1 MKRKNLNLIIVLAV
15 MCSLVFIQGAFGV
28 RGNAS
33 AERLP
38 NEFLP
43 RMSCGL
49 TKDEILSRL
58 SYGMTPA
65 EVEEALGKPSVPIIT
80 GRYIPIYYS
89 SEGIRI
95 ELYFEDENY
104 NLSGAYSEDGI
115 DLLADSWKA
124 EKANFDLRVDNEE
137 IVSGNPIVT
146 INGKTYIPLKEF
158 EEYLGIEVEW
168 NEDGRVEIVTDKAD
182 DENDRAEVGHKS

>member
-1 MKRKNLNLIIVLAV
+1 MNRKRLNLITVLMV
-15 MCSLVFIQGAFGV
+15 ICLLSIIFTQGVFGV
-28 RGNAS
+28 CGNAS

-65 EVEEALGKPSVPIIT
+65 EVEEALGKPSMPIIT
-80 GRYIPIYYS
+80 GRYIPVYYS

-95 ELYFEDENY
+95 ELWFEDENY

-115 DLLADSWKA
+115 DLLSDNWKA
-124 EKANFDLRVDNEE
+124 EKANFDLKVNDKE
-137 IVSGNPIVT
+137 IVSNNPIVT

-158 EEYLGIEVEW
+158 EEYLGIKVEW
-168 NEDGRVEIVTDKAD
+168 SEESGVEIITD
-182 DENDRAEVGHKS
+182 

>member
-1 MKRKNLNLIIVLAV
+1 MSRKRLNLITVLMV
-15 MCSLVFIQGAFGV
+15 ICLLSIIFTQGVFSV
-28 RGNAS
+28 CGNAS

-38 NEFLP
+38 NEFLS

-58 SYGMTPA
+58 SYEMTPA
-65 EVEEALGKPSVPIIT
+65 EVEEALGKPSMPIIT
-80 GRYIPIYYS
+80 GRYIPVYYS

-95 ELYFEDENY
+95 ELWFEDENY

-115 DLLADSWKA
+115 DLLSDNWKA
-124 EKANFDLRVDNEE
+124 EKANFDLKVNDKE
-137 IVSGNPIVT
+137 IVSSNPIVT

-158 EEYLGIEVEW
+158 EEYLGIKVEW
-168 NEDGRVEIVTDKAD
+168 NEEGRVEIITD
-182 DENDRAEVGHKS
+182 